1 MNSTGFTWNKPHLGL
16 EFRIAARFFFA
27 FLYVL
32 INHCIV
38 DASTSRQ
45 LAFGICWGLL
55 PG

>member
-1 MNSTGFTWNKPHLGL
+1 MNSAGFTGAKPHLGL
-16 EFRIAARFFFA
+16 GFRIAARFFS

-38 DASTSRQ
+38 DASTLRQ